1 MKFTAKEVKA
11 MVYEDDFDS
20 EVIETIEGE
29 DRRWSRTNITIIKHI
44 KGKFYELYW
53 EHGLTENQENEFE
66 DQDAPEVK
74 QVEKTTIVKSW
85 VRVK

>member
-1 MKFTAKEVKA
+1 MKFTEEEVRD
-11 MVYEDDFDS
+11 MVFGDDMDG
-20 EVIETIEGE
+20 EVMETIDGE
-29 DRRWSRTNITIIKHI
+29 DRRWSRTNITIVKH

-85 VRVK
+85 VRVE

>member
-1 MKFTAKEVKA
+1 MKFTAEEDKG
-11 MVYEDDFDS
+11 MVYEDDLDG

-29 DRRWSRTNITIIKHI
+29 DRRWSRTNITIVKH
-44 KGKFYELYW
+44 KHTGKFYELYW

-74 QVEKTTIVKSW
+74 QVEKRTIVKSW
-85 VRVK
+85 ARV